1 MQEQAQKQIIT
12 KECGSAKTEVVTEE
26 ENLTLL
32 MIYRENIPQ
41 LNLKSGVAV
50 SREKVGQELS
60 RPMGSND

>member
-1 MQEQAQKQIIT
+1 MIISIDAE
-12 KECGSAKTEVVTEE
+12 KAFEKIQHLFMIKTQL
-26 ENLTLL
+26 NG
-32 MIYRENIPQ
+32 YRENIPQ